1 MIKQTLMLK
10 TNVWRQECAIEK
22 TVYTCLNSSSPHL
35 TKVDTSAEIM
45 HSDVF
50 PWMHCN
56 SISSI
61 FKNTLFLLQDL
72 APNFDDEQRCQFAC
86 LDFSLHI
93 CWNIAKWDLGRH
105 NTNSFAQKISSQMPL
120 VLFPAVYM
128 YLFTV
133 VNFTI
138 PFRKRKRVQLPWF
151 IVPQASPQEFLCCG
165 QDWKWL
171 EGLMPVAC

>member
-1 MIKQTLMLK
+1 MLSSECTVTL
-10 TNVWRQECAIEK
+10 
-22 TVYTCLNSSSPHL
+22 
-35 TKVDTSAEIM
+35 
-45 HSDVF
+45 
-50 PWMHCN
+50 HCKC
-56 SISSI
+56 ISSI
-61 FKNTLFLLQDL
+61 FKNTLFVFQDT
-72 APNFDDEQRCQFAC
+72 APNFDDKQRCQFAC
-86 LDFSLHI
+86 LDFSVHI

-105 NTNSFAQKISSQMPL
+105 NTNSLAQKISNQMPL

-138 PFRKRKRVQLPWF
+138 PFRKRKGVQLPWF
-151 IVPQASPQEFLCCG
+151 IVPRASLQEFLSSG